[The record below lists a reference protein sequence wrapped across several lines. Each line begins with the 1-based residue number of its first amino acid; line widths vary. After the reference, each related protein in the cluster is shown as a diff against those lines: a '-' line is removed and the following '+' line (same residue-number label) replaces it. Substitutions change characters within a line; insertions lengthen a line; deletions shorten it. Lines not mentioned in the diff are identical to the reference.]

1 MNKILIAATV
11 VAAVAG
17 GYWVSQQDKTANRE
31 ANAMLAYIPADT
43 PFFSGQLTPFPIKNY
58 INSVSDSYQ
67 TYSDDMFTE
76 FDDAD
81 DARAKFMLSLTK
93 TYMESMKSGDEF
105 VSTFGLPDEVY
116 SYFYT
121 LGMLPVLKLEVEKP
135 EAVWSVLDKAEKE
148 SGFTHDKKSV
158 KGQDYRAY
166 HLTDAYE
173 AVSVALL
180 FSIADRM
187 LTVTLDTSFN
197 EPSTLET
204 ALGLLPVSHSLAD
217 TGILEDI
224 IKTHGFSGEA
234 IGYINHQELITAIT
248 TKDGNQLARQ
258 LTVFAE
264 QKGENPFAMVRSE
277 QCHTELSA
285 IAANWPRT
293 VFGTSNVSI
302 SKTQSHIEVT
312 SIIESKNQIML
323 DALSSMRGF
332 IPDYIRHAND
342 SVFSMGLGIEL
353 NQLVPALTSI
363 WDEVLAPKYQCQ
375 VLQQVQE
382 DMSGQ
387 SLAMLGMVTGMVNG
401 VKGVAVSLFDYTFSD
416 DQDNPV
422 LNSVDALVSLSAD
435 NPSMLFNMVKPFVPE
450 LADVQL
456 NDNGEAIDL
465 SYLLP
470 LSAEYAIKPQMAIK
484 GHHLVLFTGEGGE
497 AKANELANEALSH
510 NGIFSLSADYGKIVA
525 PLITLVEMVGEPVPA
540 ELSMMKND
548 DIQVKMGI
556 DVNLNGIIFDS
567 SVDSKITPLS
577 E

>member
-1 MNKILIAATV
+1 MNKILIAAIV
-11 VAAVAG
+11 VVAVAG
-17 GYWVSQQDKTANRE
+17 GYWVSQQDKTANSE
-31 ANAMLAYIPADT
+31 VNAMLAYVPVDT
-43 PFFSGQLTPFPIKNY
+43 PFFSGQLTPFPIKDY

-67 TYSDDMFTE
+67 TYSDVMFTE
-76 FDDAD
+76 FDDA

-105 VSTFGLPDEVY
+105 VSTFGLPDEAY

-121 LGMLPVLKLEVEKP
+121 LGMLPVFKIEVERP

-148 SGFTHDKKSV
+148 SGFTHDKKSI

-166 HLTDAYE
+166 HLTDADE
-173 AVSVALL
+173 GVSVALL

-217 TGILEDI
+217 TDILEDI
-224 IKTHGFSGEA
+224 IKTHSFSGEA

-258 LTVFAE
+258 LMFFAE
-264 QKGENPFAMVRSE
+264 QKGENPFAMVRSK

-312 SIIESKNQIML
+312 SIIESQNQIML

-525 PLITLVEMVGEPVPA
+525 PLVTLVEMVGEPVPA